1 MAFRFPLET
10 VLRLRQIAEQRE
22 ERAMEE
28 ILHKMAQQRQHL
40 TDLATNR
47 ERLLQQRETVLRSKT
62 SAAELLLLGGQMQ
75 AIKDTEASGRKQL
88 AQFEEQ
94 RRTQMKVYET
104 AHQNREILSRM
115 REQQVEQFKR
125 VQARKEQMQMDD
137 IFSCRRTS
145 A

>member
-1 MAFRFPLET
+1 
-10 VLRLRQIAEQRE
+10 
-22 ERAMEE
+22 MEE

-75 AIKDTEASGRKQL
+75 AIKDMEASGRKQL
-88 AQFEEQ
+88 VQLEEQ
-94 RRTQMKVYET
+94 RQTQMKVYET
-104 AHQNREILSRM
+104 AHQNREILARM